1 MMYRWAISI
10 WMLSLFALL
19 SGCSSGPSADLI
31 ILHADVF
38 DPQTGKVNPD
48 QTILVKDG
56 YILDIAEG
64 ASEVKG
70 AKTIDAKRK
79 LVTPGFIDTHIHP
92 TDVFG
97 DGDQAPEYLPADSLD
112 VYRKRLSD
120 QYLPYGV
127 TTVLSMGQP
136 EKWLPELVKWQKNPT
151 PSQVDFYV
159 AGGALISAE
168 TRKPY
173 VAHTTVNNPAEARR
187 KILEY
192 HAMGLQYVK
201 LYWRL
206 RQPEFE
212 AAYRT
217 ADSLGM
223 KIYGHIDQNVM
234 SMDSTLGLGLKH
246 YEHIL
251 TLDLNVMQLKED
263 GAEFGERVRQYYGPS
278 ALNFPLLRLEMLR
291 MVYDKRKP
299 ALDALVGR
307 LALQRASV
315 STTIHLMAEPFGLTY
330 FTNGQDSSLTDIH
343 KARGRE
349 NFKLFMRLARDLA
362 DNGVMLR
369 MGTDCPQGGKAMI
382 SEQLLL
388 TEYGF
393 TPTEVLQIST
403 LNGAIAMG
411 LDQQMGSLEKGKR
424 ANLIIWD
431 SSPLA
436 DARNFTSGKT
446 VIKDGVVVHLN
457 ITK

>member
-1 MMYRWAISI
+1 
-10 WMLSLFALL
+10 MLSLFAML
-19 SGCSSGPSADLI
+19 SGCRSGPSADLI

-38 DPQTGKVNPD
+38 DSQTGKVYPN

-56 YILDIAEG
+56 NILDIANG
-64 ASEVKG
+64 DAVVKG
-70 AKTIDAKRK
+70 RKTIDAKRK

-127 TTVLSMGQP
+127 TTVFSMGQP
-136 EKWLPELVKWQKNPT
+136 ERWLPELVKWQKNP
-151 PSQVDFYV
+151 SASRVDFYV

-168 TRKPY
+168 ARKPY
-173 VAHTTVNNPAEARR
+173 VAHTTVNNPVEARQ
-187 KILEY
+187 KILDY

-206 RQPEFE
+206 RRPEFE

-234 SMDSTLGLGLKH
+234 FIDSTVDLGLKH

-251 TLDLNVMQLKED
+251 TLDLNVLQLKDD

-291 MVYDKRKP
+291 MVYDKKKP

-307 LALQRASV
+307 LALQHASV
-315 STTIHLMAEPFGLTY
+315 STTIHLMAEPFGLTD
-330 FTNGQDSSLTDIH
+330 FTNGQDSSLTEAH

-403 LNGAIAMG
+403 IHGAKAMG
-411 LDQQMGSLEKGKR
+411 LDQQLGSLHNGKK
-424 ANLIIWD
+424 AHMIIWD
-431 SSPLA
+431 SSPLI
-436 DARNFTSGKT
+436 DARNFTSAKT
-446 VIKDGVVVHLN
+446 VVKDGLVLN
-457 ITK
+457 